1 MRAPCL
7 GHGPIYAEPGL
18 WEDCLPAVGW
28 RILHCASVSR
38 PVPAVPSATAAS
50 TIQGGGWSDFRDHA
64 TKYLAGH
71 QPLAVERHGKVIG
84 LYFPVRADK
93 DEARRALDRIE
104 STVDEL
110 LARTGMTEQEFADA
124 LETESRG

>member
-1 MRAPCL
+1 MRN
-7 GHGPIYAEPGL
+7 
-18 WEDCLPAVGW
+18 VGV
-28 RILHCASVSR
+28 R
-38 PVPAVPSATAAS
+38 
-50 TIQGGGWSDFRDHA
+50 DFRDHA
-64 TKYLAGH
+64 TKYLAGD

-104 STVDEL
+104 TTVDEL